1 MRNLLRILALPVA
14 LTLAACATS
23 FTGEAH
29 FPGGVGGCAATCQ
42 AQGLEM
48 SGFIYSG
55 EFSSACVCRPPRA
68 MAPAYPAPAYPAPS
82 SAPPSGTTPVSSAD
96 DADDPMSNDAAAV
109 GVIMAM
115 QRQQQQQAS
124 ANRR

>member
-1 MRNLLRILALPVA
+1 MRNLLRILPALV
-14 LTLAACATS
+14 LAACATS

-29 FPGGVGGCAATCQ
+29 FPGGAGGCAATCQ

-68 MAPAYPAPAYPAPS
+68 MAPAYPAPS
-82 SAPPSGTTPVSSAD
+82 SAPPSGTAPVSQAD
-96 DADDPMSNDAAAV
+96 DDEDPMSNDAAAV

-124 ANRR
+124 AGRR